1 MEEPKITFE
10 MSAKDLAGNEV
21 GEEDVEELL
30 KVVKEFKK
38 ILKPKRPQMKI
49 DRVSFSLISPTS

>member
-1 MEEPKITFE
+1 